1 MRSTLQQAFG
11 PRPPRPR
18 AQGNA
23 YSVGQQLKKARLARN
38 LTIEQ
43 VTQATHIRAY
53 AIDALEDDNF
63 DALPSPV
70 QARGFLRLYA
80 NYLGLSLE
88 ELIANQRASSAE
100 LTPQQTETISTAVET
115 EAPETEPIE
124 EEPAE
129 AEAEPACTCAGT
141 SESEA
146 EPPEPETSESISA
159 TPQKPL
165 LSQPIFIAIGEQLRT
180 RREGLSLTLDE
191 VERHTHVRKHYL
203 QALEAGD
210 FDHLPTSVQAR
221 GMLNNYAHFLDLQ
234 VDAILLRFAEGLQAQ
249 RLERQPQPLEKQQH
263 ARFEHG
269 IPTSLRRFLS
279 LDLIFGGGLILLLL
293 FFAIWGTSQVI
304 RLRAAPKTE
313 ATAPSIS
320 DMLLVSPA
328 PDSGTSA
335 AAQTSELIT
344 PSPANVPTSA
354 VAYPTLIAGHVQV
367 IVVGLERAWMRVT
380 VDGKIEL
387 EGRILAGSAYPFDG
401 SERIEVLTGDGSAV
415 QIIYNQTNLGV
426 MGTFGEVV
434 DLIYTPKNVL
444 KPTPTPLPTPTATPR
459 VTPTATGTPTPRYT
473 PTPTA
478 KP

>member
-1 MRSTLQQAFG
+1 MRST
-11 PRPPRPR
+11 
-18 AQGNA
+18 
-23 YSVGQQLKKARLARN
+23 YSVGQQLKKARQARN

-80 NYLGLSLE
+80 DYLGLSLE
-88 ELIANQRASSAE
+88 ELITNQRGEGAE
-100 LTPQQTETISTAVET
+100 QPPEQAGTTTTAVET
-115 EAPETEPIE
+115 EPAE
-124 EEPAE
+124 EEPVE
-129 AEAEPACTCAGT
+129 VEGE
-141 SESEA
+141 
-146 EPPEPETSESISA
+146 PEPVPAAPRTSTPSQSIF
-159 TPQKPL
+159 L
-165 LSQPIFIAIGEQLRT
+165 AIGAQLRQ
-180 RREGLSLTLDE
+180 RREALSLTLDE

-203 QALEAGD
+203 QALETGD
-210 FDHLPTSVQAR
+210 FNHLPTSVQAR

-249 RLERQPQPLEKQQH
+249 RLERQPQPLESGNRAPGYQKPQH

-269 IPTSLRRFLS
+269 VPPSIRRFLS

-304 RLRAAPKTE
+304 GLRAAPKTE

-328 PDSGTSA
+328 PGSGTPGT
-335 AAQTSELIT
+335 AQTSELMT
-344 PSPANVPTSA
+344 PSLANVPTSA
-354 VAYPTLIAGHVQV
+354 VAYPTLIPGHVQV
-367 IVVGLERAWMRVT
+367 IVIGLERAWVRVT

-415 QIIYNQTNLGV
+415 QIIHNQTNLGV

-434 DLIYTPKNVL
+434 DLIYTLKNVL
-444 KPTPTPLPTPTATPR
+444 KPTPTPLPTPTDTPR

>member
-1 MRSTLQQAFG
+1 MTESMRST
-11 PRPPRPR
+11 
-18 AQGNA
+18 
-23 YSVGQQLKKARLARN
+23 YSVGQQLKKARQVRN

-80 NYLGLSLE
+80 DYLGLSLD
-88 ELIANQRASSAE
+88 ELITNQRGESAE
-100 LTPQQTETISTAVET
+100 TPPEQAGTTTTAIET
-115 EAPETEPIE
+115 ELAG
-124 EEPAE
+124 EEPVE
-129 AEAEPACTCAGT
+129 VEVEPEPEAEPAAPET
-141 SESEA
+141 
-146 EPPEPETSESISA
+146 PEPVPVAPRTPTPSQSIF
-159 TPQKPL
+159 L
-165 LSQPIFIAIGEQLRT
+165 AIGAELRQ
-180 RREGLSLTLDE
+180 RRESLSLTLDE

-234 VDAILLRFAEGLQAQ
+234 LDAILLRFAEGLQAQ
-249 RLERQPQPLEKQQH
+249 RLERQPQDLESSNRTPGHQKPLR
-263 ARFEHG
+263 ARFEHSVPPS
-269 IPTSLRRFLS
+269 IRRFLS
-279 LDLIFGGGLILLLL
+279 FDLIFGGGLILLLL

-304 RLRAAPKTE
+304 GLRAVPKTE
-313 ATAPSIS
+313 ANAPSIS
-320 DMLLVSPA
+320 DVLLVSPE
-328 PDSGTSA
+328 PGSGTSA
-335 AAQTSELIT
+335 APQTSELIT
-344 PSPANVPTSA
+344 PGTANVPITA
-354 VAYPTLIAGHVQV
+354 VAYPTLIPGHVQV
-367 IVVGLERAWMRVT
+367 IVIGLERAWVRVT

-401 SERIEVLTGDGSAV
+401 SERIEVLTGKGSAV
-415 QIIYNQTNLGV
+415 RIIYNQTNLGV
-426 MGTFGEVV
+426 MGTIGEVV

-459 VTPTATGTPTPRYT
+459 VTPTATRTPTPRYT